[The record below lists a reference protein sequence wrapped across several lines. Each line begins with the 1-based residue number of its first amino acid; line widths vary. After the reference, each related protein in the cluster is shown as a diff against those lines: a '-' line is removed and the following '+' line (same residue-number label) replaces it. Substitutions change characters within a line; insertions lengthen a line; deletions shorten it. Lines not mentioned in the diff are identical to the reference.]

1 MLKQINNYFETLK
14 SCIDQ
19 IDRKEVDTFIK
30 LLIQAKEE
38 GRTIFIMGNGGSA
51 STATHFSCDF
61 NKGCSYNQEKKFKV
75 ICLND
80 NTATMLAYANDVN
93 YESIFAEQLKNFL
106 KEGDIVIGLS
116 GSGNSKNVL
125 NAIEYA
131 NSRKAIT
138 IGLTGYNG
146 GKLKTLAA
154 YSVNTHINDMQIS
167 EDIHMTL
174 CHMAYSILTNG
185 FAANNNSKELI
196 SL

>member
-19 IDRKEVDTFIK
+19 INKKDVDTFIK
-30 LLIQAKEE
+30 LLIQARDE

-51 STATHFSCDF
+51 STASHITCDF
-61 NKGCSYNQEKKFKV
+61 NKGCSYNQDKKFKI

-80 NTATMLAYANDVN
+80 NIATMLAYANDVN

-116 GSGNSKNVL
+116 GSGNSKNIL

-131 NSRKAIT
+131 NSKNAIT

-146 GKLKTLAA
+146 GKLKEIAKF
-154 YSVNTHINDMQIS
+154 SVNTNINDMQIA
-167 EDIHMTL
+167 EDVHMML
-174 CHMAYSILTNG
+174 CHMVYNILMDG
-185 FAANNNSKELI
+185 FASNNETKTLTKV
-196 SL
+196 